1 MSEPAHQPYASFLL
15 PMSFRNFTL
24 FMRAA
29 SGRDQ
34 YKKNTPSAK
43 AGSVWIFR
51 SSPIEDSRKANWFQR
66 PVAPRLGR
74 LQDYEI
80 VGTLPT
86 AGLYGVRG
94 CLYWVRVLL
103 QELFS
108 SRCKHTAL
116 RSALQ
121 SAVHDGVR
129 ASGVTRSDSCSGQM
143 MLQACMEE
151 MLNQQ
156 KRSIFT

>member
-1 MSEPAHQPYASFLL
+1 
-15 PMSFRNFTL
+15 
-24 FMRAA
+24 MRA
-29 SGRDQ
+29 
-34 YKKNTPSAK
+34 
-43 AGSVWIFR
+43 
-51 SSPIEDSRKANWFQR
+51 
-66 PVAPRLGR
+66 
-74 LQDYEI
+74 
-80 VGTLPT
+80 
-86 AGLYGVRG
+86 
-94 CLYWVRVLL
+94 LL

-108 SRCKHTAL
+108 SLCKHTAL

-156 KRSIFT
+156 NDRYSHETLLLLLMHTTWAFCLWIASHFPFGPWAPRSCPTPPFPLLSIYSTITQGGASIYLRSILLRTKRVGPAVVVYSDLPMHTCTWETEQCVHGGQLG